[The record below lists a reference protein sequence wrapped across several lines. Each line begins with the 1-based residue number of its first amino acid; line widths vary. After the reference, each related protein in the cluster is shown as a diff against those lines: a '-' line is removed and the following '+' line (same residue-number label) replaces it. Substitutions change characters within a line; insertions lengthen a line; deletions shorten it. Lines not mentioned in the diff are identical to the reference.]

1 MPRLKL
7 LLLDACVV
15 IGLHELGVWDNLL
28 QLCDVTLTRTVA
40 EDEVIFWDDESCQR
54 HYIDQQKFQDDIK
67 AERVTCIDVPL
78 NQIGAFRTK
87 FDPSYLER
95 LDPGEAESLAF
106 LLSSEEEWLISSSD
120 SIVFKVLGRLG
131 LAERGISLE
140 EILQQVGLGRH
151 VHWKYTKEFRLKFT
165 QQGQQDSIT
174 GTSLL

>member
-40 EDEVIFWDDESCQR
+40 EDEVSCWDDESGER
-54 HYIDQQKFQDDIK
+54 HYIDQQKFQADV
-67 AERVTCIDVPL
+67 AAGRVNCIDVPL
-78 NQIGAFRTK
+78 SQIAAFRTK
-87 FDPSYLER
+87 FDPSYLDR

-120 SIVFKVLGRLG
+120 SIVFKVLGRFA

-140 EILQQVGLGRH
+140 EILQEVGLGRP
-151 VHWKYTKEFRLKFT
+151 VQWKYSKEFRLKFT

-174 GTSLL
+174 GNDLL

>member
-7 LLLDACVV
+7 LLLDAGIV

-40 EDEVIFWDDESCQR
+40 EDEVSCWDDESGQR

-67 AERVTCIDVPL
+67 AGRVTCIDVPL
-78 NQIGAFRTK
+78 SQIAAFRTK
-87 FDPSYLER
+87 FDPSYLDR

-106 LLSSEEEWLISSSD
+106 LLASEEEWLISSSD
-120 SIVFKVLGRLG
+120 SIVFKVLGRFA

-140 EILQQVGLGRH
+140 EILQQVGLGRS
-151 VHWKYTKEFRLKFT
+151 VDWKYRKAFRLKYT
-165 QQGQQDSIT
+165 QDGQQDSIT
-174 GTSLL
+174 GTGLL